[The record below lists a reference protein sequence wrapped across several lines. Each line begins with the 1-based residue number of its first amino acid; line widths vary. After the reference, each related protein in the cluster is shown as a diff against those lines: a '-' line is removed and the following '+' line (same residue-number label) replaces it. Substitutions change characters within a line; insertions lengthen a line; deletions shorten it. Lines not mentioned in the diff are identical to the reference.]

1 MANAPHVTSPA
12 DGHHA
17 LGEAEFSH
25 IPPTARVAT
34 SLISF
39 ISTSILI
46 YCLTRRIQCID
57 SFKKAKAA
65 TWLLLATYVDSL
77 VFIVSSAVLSKNFA
91 LDHSAGFCDSAIL
104 ICIMFFFSSKIIMY
118 AFFNEKVRIVRNPTT
133 PRLKDRLYMFNTI
146 VVLGIY
152 VGLVILLFLYRLYM
166 IRAGRCYIGIKRPVL
181 VPALLF
187 DGFVNVYLT
196 ALFID
201 PIRKL
206 YSYSGNKSNID
217 GSAGNPAL
225 RNMAVRTM
233 IGSITSL
240 VATVINIITLAAL
253 LKENAWVC
261 FLMCNIDVSICVIS
275 IHFATSRDHKPTPV
289 PVDENAL
296 PRRSYEPNRYY
307 ASPSTLGRSFLGI
320 SDDMSDFSS
329 SSPQHA
335 IITTSCTPGSK
346 VKAVHIEGISRME
359 HMEIRTEDIKGSG
372 DP

>member
-1 MANAPHVTSPA
+1 
-12 DGHHA
+12 
-17 LGEAEFSH
+17 
-25 IPPTARVAT
+25 
-34 SLISF
+34 
-39 ISTSILI
+39 
-46 YCLTRRIQCID
+46 
-57 SFKKAKAA
+57 
-65 TWLLLATYVDSL
+65 
-77 VFIVSSAVLSKNFA
+77 
-91 LDHSAGFCDSAIL
+91 
-104 ICIMFFFSSKIIMY
+104 
-118 AFFNEKVRIVRNPTT
+118 
-133 PRLKDRLYMFNTI
+133 
-146 VVLGIY
+146 
-152 VGLVILLFLYRLYM
+152 
-166 IRAGRCYIGIKRPVL
+166 
-181 VPALLF
+181 
-187 DGFVNVYLT
+187 
-196 ALFID
+196 
-201 PIRKL
+201 
-206 YSYSGNKSNID
+206 
-217 GSAGNPAL
+217 
-225 RNMAVRTM
+225 M

-261 FLMCNIDVSICVIS
+261 FLMCNIDGTRYLANIYMRPRLTLLVSICVIS